1 MADNTKLTENI
12 TINTHSS
19 IRIAGSKV
27 LYFDPFEISEEKAD
41 ADLIFV
47 THEHFD
53 HFDVKSIA
61 NVKKEGTILVVP
73 ESMKK
78 KVEEDAVAGKL
89 QVYYF
94 LPGNEQAIGEIQVEA
109 VAAYNR
115 LKPFHPKG
123 KGWLGYVVTMDGV
136 RYFVAGDTDVNEDNK
151 KVKCDV
157 ALIPIGGNYTM
168 DKKHAADYIA
178 TILPK
183 VAIPTHYGSVVGNV
197 SDGSDFQNAVK
208 NMGIETE
215 VVLKL

>member
-1 MADNTKLTENI
+1 
-12 TINTHSS
+12 
-19 IRIAGSKV
+19 

-61 NVKKEGTILVVP
+61 NVKKEGSILVVP

-136 RYFVAGDTDVNEDNK
+136 RYFVAGDTDANEDNK

-183 VAIPTHYGSVVGNV
+183 VAIPTH
-197 SDGSDFQNAVK
+197 
-208 NMGIETE
+208 
-215 VVLKL
+215 